1 MMYEPKRLHPAAMII
16 SVISTIRQT
25 IFGLLPLIVI
35 AINTDIWKYVLLGVG
50 VLLLLIIV
58 SSVLTWFRYTYTL
71 EEDQIRIEQGVIV
84 RKKRTISKHR
94 IQSIDLSQN
103 IVHRI
108 LGLTKVQIETAGNDH
123 NIDAALHAVTMEEGK
138 RIHDQLKYTQQPE
151 QEYDSDGV
159 VEEQQHEEKRYPTKK
174 ITPASL
180 LIAGSTSGGFGV
192 VLGLAAL
199 AFSQIE
205 TFIPDDFYD
214 SATSWVVSQAVQVLI
229 LLVVLAL
236 IIVWCIGVLF
246 TVIQNWDFTI
256 KRYEKELFITRG
268 LLEKKQTTIPLRRIQ
283 AVGIHENIVR
293 QPLGFATVYVEIAS
307 GEVYNNNNTTEMHTV
322 IFPLI
327 KKKDVTDFLE
337 VLLPEYKQPEQV
349 LTKLPKKAIPY
360 YLLRVALLPII
371 ASIIVAFVSP
381 NFVFIPLIITGLALL
396 LGWVQYKTTG
406 FAIVGNQLTL
416 QTRMM
421 NKDTVFVLHK
431 RLQSFQR
438 KQHILH
444 RKQQLASFDT
454 AILNKF
460 TGRHLIIKELRQSDV
475 DTIAD
480 WYSYEKRNSAPSS
493 S

>member
-1 MMYEPKRLHPAAMII
+1 MMYEPKRLHPAAMIV
-16 SVISTIRQT
+16 SVINTIRQT
-25 IFGLLPLIVI
+25 IFGLLPLIII
-35 AINTDIWKYVLLGVG
+35 AVNTDKWIYVLLGIA
-50 VLLLLIIV
+50 VLLMLIIV

-71 EEDQIRIEQGVIV
+71 EEDQIRIEQGIIV

-108 LGLTKVQIETAGNDH
+108 FGLTKVQIETAGNDQK
-123 NIDAALHAVTMEEGK
+123 IDAALHAVTMEEGR
-138 RIHDQLKYTQQPE
+138 RIHDQLKYTQQ
-151 QEYDSDGV
+151 
-159 VEEQQHEEKRYPTKK
+159 QQAVDVINEDFDEPIEEKIYPTKK
-174 ITPASL
+174 ISTTAL

-192 VLGLAAL
+192 VLGLVAL
-199 AFSQIE
+199 VFSQIQS
-205 TFIPDDFYD
+205 FIPEQFYD
-214 SATSWVVSQAVQVLI
+214 SATTWLVSQAVQVLI
-229 LLVVLAL
+229 VLVVLAL
-236 IIVWCIGVLF
+236 IIVWCVGVLF

-256 KRYEKELFITRG
+256 KRYDKELFITKG

-307 GEVYNNNNTTEMHTV
+307 GEVYNNNSTAEMHTV

-327 KKKDVTDFLE
+327 KKKDVRAFLE
-337 VLLPEYKQPEQV
+337 ELLPEYKQPEQE

-360 YLLRVALLPII
+360 YLLRISLLPII
-371 ASIIVAFVSP
+371 AAIVVAIVSP
-381 NFVFIPLIITGLALL
+381 KFVFIPLIITVIAFL
-396 LGWVQYKTTG
+396 LGWMQYKTTG
-406 FAIVGNQLTL
+406 FTITGDQLTL

-421 NKDTVFVLHK
+421 NKDTVFVLHQ
-431 RLQSFQR
+431 RLQSFQK
-438 KQHILH
+438 KQHFLH

-460 TGRHLIIKELRQSDV
+460 SGRHLIIRELRQSDV